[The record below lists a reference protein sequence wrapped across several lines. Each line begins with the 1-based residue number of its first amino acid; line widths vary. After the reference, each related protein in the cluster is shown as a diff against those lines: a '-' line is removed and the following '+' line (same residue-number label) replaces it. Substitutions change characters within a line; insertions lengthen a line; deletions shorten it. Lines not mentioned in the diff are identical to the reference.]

1 MNKLL
6 LLLLFV
12 VGTAGADN
20 LISIDQ
26 VSSGNNNSTTVTV
39 EGSDNEVDYSFGG
52 ASNSVSI
59 DQKGDDAYV
68 GYTTAWGSGAAWGG
82 DLDGDSNNLNIKQFC
97 NQSPCGGDRFEFHI
111 QGDSNDIDFYQG
123 YRAFSDGTLDTTD
136 DYEYGGH
143 YVRLD
148 IHGSSNKFLG
158 SQRSNNSGHE
168 HSNTTNVYGSNN
180 DVFAV
185 QIGNQDKTLNLTL
198 NNSYNDV
205 DLTQKGS
212 AAHSATISLS
222 GSYGTDLDLLQQGG
236 TAQTYSLTQSCV
248 TVGGCSV
255 GVTQGQ

>member
-1 MNKLL
+1 MI
-6 LLLLFV
+6 V
-12 VGTAGADN
+12 
-20 LISIDQ
+20 
-26 VSSGNNNSTTVTV
+26 
-39 EGSDNEVDYSFGG
+39 NE
-52 ASNSVSI
+52 
-59 DQKGDDAYV
+59 
-68 GYTTAWGSGAAWGG
+68 W
-82 DLDGDSNNLNIKQFC
+82 C
-97 NQSPCGGDRFEFHI
+97 RC

-158 SQRSNNSGHE
+158 SQRSNNPGHE

-185 QIGNQDKTLNLTL
+185 QIGNQDKTLDLTL

-255 GVTQGQ
+255 AVTQGQ

>member
-52 ASNSVSI
+52 ANNTVNI
-59 DQKGDDAYV
+59 DQKGDNAYF
-68 GYTTAWGSGAAWGG
+68 GYTTAWGSGASWGG
-82 DLDGDSNNLNIKQFC
+82 DLAGNYNDLNIKQFC
-97 NQSPCGGDRFEFHI
+97 NQSSCGGDRFEFHI
-111 QGDSNDIDFYQG
+111 QGDSNNVDFGQG
-123 YRAFSDGTLDTTD
+123 YHVTNAGSFQTPDN
-136 DYEYGGH
+136 YEYGGH
-143 YVRLD
+143 YLRLD
-148 IHGSSNKFLG
+148 IHGSSNTVIG

-180 DVFAV
+180 DVYTR
-185 QIGNQDKTLNLTL
+185 QEYNQDKTIDLTI
-198 NNSYNDV
+198 NNSNNDV
-205 DLTQKGS
+205 DIIQGGNAS
-212 AAHSATISLS
+212 HSATISLS
-222 GSYGTDLDLLQQGG
+222 GSYGTDLDLTQYSN
-236 TAQTYSLTQSCV
+236 TTQTYSLTQSCA

-255 GVTQGQ
+255 SVSQGQ